1 MPRVL
6 SFTTSGL
13 TFEVDRAQGGL
24 RCTQVLRPHLLHRK
38 PHARVLLVGGVHNTS
53 HASVFSECQACDGS
67 AVVGHTA
74 TPAQKARAC
83 FLHQHVC
90 AVCSLPTRYPN
101 VDTARPRN
109 KGQVMHGRI
118 TGRQCCNELSIKK
131 ASGYIHMYIYICVCV
146 FMVFDMRVQTY
157 TASAA
162 KRRWRACRSPEL
174 DDMLCRTICC
184 VYPTLLI
191 GELSEASREASIPCK
206 AAGKYMDLTTR
217 TLP

>member
-131 ASGYIHMYIYICVCV
+131 ASGYIHMYIYMCVCVCV
-146 FMVFDMRVQTY
+146 FLWCLTC
-157 TASAA
+157 
-162 KRRWRACRSPEL
+162 AC
-174 DDMLCRTICC
+174 
-184 VYPTLLI
+184 
-191 GELSEASREASIPCK
+191 K
-206 AAGKYMDLTTR
+206 H
-217 TLP
+217 TLPALLKDDGGRADRRSWMTCYVGQFVACILHYSSVN